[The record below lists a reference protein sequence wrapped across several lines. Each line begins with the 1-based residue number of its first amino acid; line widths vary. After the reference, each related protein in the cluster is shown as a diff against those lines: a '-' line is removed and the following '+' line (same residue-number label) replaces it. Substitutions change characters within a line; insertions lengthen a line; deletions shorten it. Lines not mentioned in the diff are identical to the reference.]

1 MRRRRLNFLVV
12 LGIGALSACGRA
24 QIGPVHYSDA
34 QCRRV
39 ALVDAVTGARL
50 AGAEDFAFERTTGR
64 LFVSVYN
71 RRNVERAA
79 RKREHKIPEGGVYE
93 VSLPEIFA
101 GKAASIKVRSLI
113 APGEIAGG
121 LRPHGISYDSARREL
136 VFINRAYHRSGRG
149 WKMEPHL
156 QRVGA
161 DGALVVAEKDSV
173 PCNANGVLATTR
185 ETYTSF
191 DHSACNWMAG
201 VEDIFHLKRSG
212 VIDGSGARLYERAAF
227 ANGLAQTMS
236 GEVVIAATRERALIF
251 LMERSGAL
259 RENMRIKL
267 PGGPDNLTLA
277 DDGGVVA
284 AVHPSMLR
292 LALTRKLGIGKA
304 PSRIV
309 KADPKTGAQQTLFD
323 NPSGKLFSAATVAIQ
338 TPDGLVA
345 GSVTDEGLLVCRAAA

>member
-1 MRRRRLNFLVV
+1 MRRQRLKFFVV
-12 LGIGALSACGRA
+12 LGLGAISACGRA
-24 QIGPVHYSDA
+24 QVGPAQYSDA

-50 AGAEDFAFERTTGR
+50 IGAEDFATERTTGR
-64 LFVSVYN
+64 LFISVYN
-71 RRNVERAA
+71 RRSVERAA

-101 GKAASIKVRSLI
+101 GKATSITAKPLI
-113 APGEIAGG
+113 ASGEIAGG
-121 LRPHGISYDSARREL
+121 LRPHGISYDSANGEL

-156 QRVGA
+156 QRIGA

-173 PCNANGVLATTR
+173 PCNANDVLATTR

-201 VEDIFHLKRSG
+201 VEDIFRLKRSG

-227 ANGLAQTMS
+227 ANGLAETL
-236 GEVVIAATRERALIF
+236 GGDVVVAATRENALIF
-251 LMERSGAL
+251 LTEQSGAL
-259 RENMRIKL
+259 DEKTRIKT

-292 LALTRKLGIGKA
+292 LALNRKLSLGKA

-309 KADPKTGAQQTLFD
+309 KADPKTGALQILFD
-323 NPSGKLFSAATVAIQ
+323 DPSGKLFSAATVAVQ
-338 TPDGLVA
+338 APDGLIA
-345 GSVTDEGLLVCRAAA
+345 GSVTDMGLLVCRASA